1 MPGLVKRRERRERE
15 RGERVH
21 YCPDDFLSLFLSFS
35 FRKKDISKPSLGH
48 MSVFCFLVVSYQLD
62 SWKGKVSFTWTINRF
77 REKDHYSVQEMLL
90 DAFKT
95 QRSQLMW
102 FMAGVKETKSKEERK
117 EEDSSGLKRNVM
129 RNPLF
134 LYLYFP
140 LFTILLKPRTSV
152 KRRKEIT
159 SNHYHPRDDER
170 VKRKQRQQ
178 TKLKLLTVGKK
189 SQ

>member
-1 MPGLVKRRERRERE
+1 MPGLMKREERE
-15 RGERVH
+15 CITVQMTFFIFFSH
-21 YCPDDFLSLFLSFS
+21 FLLEKRHIKTK
-35 FRKKDISKPSLGH
+35 FRSH
-48 MSVFCFLVVSYQLD
+48 VCFCFLVVSYQLD

-189 SQ
+189 TS